1 MCLEEEI
8 GEATWSGVGG
18 FGSDSGKEARGS
30 GGSVRECKGRRL
42 GCVWKR
48 EWRGGDG
55 EDVDVV
61 MMRFGV
67 RTH

>member
-1 MCLEEEI
+1 M
-8 GEATWSGVGG
+8 
-18 FGSDSGKEARGS
+18 
-30 GGSVRECKGRRL
+30 RECKGRRL

-55 EDVDVV
+55 DDVAVV

-67 RTH
+67 RKH